1 MILSMTGFGHAVID
15 TEVGQISVSVR
26 SVNSRYLD
34 IKIRGLNLDPT
45 VERDIRQLISKNL
58 IRGSVQVFFEIGI
71 SSSSNNSFS
80 FNKERFEAIDQTLK
94 LISENYSYKI
104 NPGDFINTSDLLLD
118 NKLDNL
124 NSDDIIKITN
134 DAILQLNEM
143 RALEGDKIY
152 KDLVSRLTTLKK
164 GVKNIEK
171 LNNSFANNRKE
182 KLQKRLQR
190 LLGDYE
196 LDESRLVQEVAV
208 LAERADVTEEI
219 VRLNS
224 HNKQLGNLLDS
235 GESIGKR
242 FTFLIQE
249 IFREINTIGSKN
261 GSINVINQV
270 IVMKDELEKIRE
282 QAQNIL

>member
-182 KLQKRLQR
+182 KLQKRLQK

-224 HNKQLGNLLDS
+224 HYKQLGNLLDS

-261 GSINVINQV
+261 GSIDVINQV
-270 IVMKDELEKIRE
+270 IIMKDELEKIRE